1 MAITKK
7 QSELDVDKWLKS
19 EEAGHDMCG
28 EFEFCT
34 YCDKEL
40 ENPCAKAF
48 DARKKAEKA
57 TKPATA
63 RRKSTAKKRA

>member
-1 MAITKK
+1 MALTKK

-34 YCDKEL
+34 YCDK
-40 ENPCAKAF
+40 
-48 DARKKAEKA
+48 
-57 TKPATA
+57 
-63 RRKSTAKKRA
+63 